1 MDAGNRVQHGHFGV
15 GTVEVVDGNRVVV
28 NFGGNLQF
36 VSADDLTLLVS
47 IDELHGSVSINNHNA
62 ITRAQGLLIDSLQRN
77 HGVFSPGNIDL
88 LPHQLWVC
96 NQACAS
102 NPTRKLIAD
111 DVGLGKTIEAG
122 LILSSLLSQGR
133 ADRIL
138 ILTPAALVKQWQNKM
153 RKMFSIH
160 LAVYS
165 NQYDSDNDPFF
176 DANDRVIA
184 SFHTLRM
191 RKEDRLNRLFETKP
205 FDVVIVD
212 EAHHFN
218 VHNDD
223 RTLALRLLSNLN
235 KNGLVRSL
243 LLFTGTPHRG
253 FDEGFVGL
261 LSQLNPKEFRGKSV
275 ADHQL
280 PLLKDYVI
288 RNNKALVTDRF
299 GNKLFRD
306 PVHNH
311 TEYSLTPEEQAFTNE
326 LTNFIAAGAAFS
338 SLSGSR
344 SSVMLIL
351 LAILKL
357 ATSSTYAVQC
367 ALHNRI
373 ARLKKIAVEE
383 HQDVSSD
390 DSEQAIVG
398 EQNVVTA
405 SIQIV
410 ENEIE
415 VLELLI
421 AKAESVSVETKLQTI
436 VELLQGP
443 LRDKSVLLF
452 TEYKTTQA
460 ILISMLRKHRPHN
473 EISFINGDG
482 RLMLPDGKRIE
493 SDRYDAA
500 RAFNDG
506 SIKILIATE
515 AGGEGIDLHEKA
527 HHLIHI
533 DLPWNP
539 MRLHQRVGR
548 LNRYGQTNQVY
559 VHFVRNPDSLESY
572 IWDLLTT
579 KLTVISRALG
589 ETMDDAEDISQL
601 VLGVQGQTTMVQLLT
616 SAIEHGGKS
625 GPWLD
630 KIVKDIATS
639 QDVKNALSLI
649 GNVDHFT
656 FNKEHDYFADADISD
671 IRPFVINYFEID
683 GPHGDTLSI
692 ETPSAWISNKSS
704 LKRRYSGLS
713 FDRHAGHSSYNLCS
727 GTHPLML
734 EALRHCQ
741 ARPDNIAKI
750 ELEKPVILFSVISKV
765 ADRLGRRQ
773 SQVVCVELGQTLQV
787 VSELDLLRKMN
798 QVTSGPRTKP
808 ISVKVPAGFDRD
820 ECRRVTQRHLSS
832 VMGTDIESVEIREEM
847 LLV

>member
-1 MDAGNRVQHGHFGV
+1 MCTGNRVQHGHFGV

-36 VSADDLTLLVS
+36 VSADDLTPLVS
-47 IDELHGSVSINNHNA
+47 IDELHGSVLINNHNA
-62 ITRAQGLLIDSLQRN
+62 ITRAQALLIDSLQRN

-102 NPTRKLIAD
+102 NPIRKLIAD

-122 LILSSLLSQGR
+122 LILSSLISQGR

-191 RKEDRLNRLFETKP
+191 RKEDRLKRLFETKP
-205 FDVVIVD
+205 FDVVLVD

-218 VHNDD
+218 VQNDD

-261 LSQLNPKEFRGKSV
+261 LSQLNPKEFRGKKIE
-275 ADHQL
+275 DHQL

-299 GNKLFRD
+299 GDKLFRD

-311 TEYSLTPEEQAFTNE
+311 TEYSLTQDEQSFTDE
-326 LTNFIAAGAAFS
+326 LTRFIAAGVAFS

-357 ATSSTYAVQC
+357 ATSSTYAVKC
-367 ALHNRI
+367 ALRNRI
-373 ARLKKIAVEE
+373 TRLKKLAVE
-383 HQDVSSD
+383 D
-390 DSEQAIVG
+390 DQSIGTDDIEPFYVG
-398 EQNVVTA
+398 EDDVVKS

-415 VLELLI
+415 VLELLV
-421 AKAESVSVETKLQTI
+421 AKADSVSVETKLQTI
-436 VELLQGP
+436 VELLQGD

-460 ILISMLRKHRPHN
+460 KLISLLRQYRSHH
-473 EISFINGDG
+473 EIGFINGDG
-482 RLMLPDGKRIE
+482 RLILPDGTRIE

-527 HHLIHI
+527 YHLIHI

-548 LNRYGQTNQVY
+548 LNRYGQKNQVS

-572 IWDLLTT
+572 IWDLLTN

-589 ETMDDAEDISQL
+589 ETMDDPEDISQL

-630 KIVKDIATS
+630 KIVKEIATS
-639 QDVKNALSLI
+639 QEVKNALSLI
-649 GNVDHFT
+649 GNVDQFT
-656 FNKEHDYFADADISD
+656 FNKEHDYFADAEMSD
-671 IRPFVINYFEID
+671 IRPFVINFFEIHE
-683 GPHGDTLSI
+683 PHGDTLSI

-727 GTHPLML
+727 GTHPLVL
-734 EALRHCQ
+734 EALRECQ

-750 ELEKPVILFSVISKV
+750 GLEEPVILFSVVSKA
-765 ADRLGRRQ
+765 ADSLGRRQ
-773 SQVVCVELGQTLQV
+773 SLVVCVEAGQTAQV

-798 QVTSGPRTKP
+798 QRTSGPSTKLM
-808 ISVKVPAGFDRD
+808 SAKLPAGLDHN
-820 ECRRVTQRHLSS
+820 ECRNVAQRHLLS

-847 LLV
+847 LLI